1 VFGRPLHVMNS
12 CEITICYNS
21 LSAASTSSCSSKT
34 RIWTLNVLISNLCR
48 FLKLLSKWDL
58 ASYQLPC
65 TVGKGLTTTKA
76 NMPHAKHKQGKITDA
91 QSVLL
96 DLRKSLDHFSWSSAR
111 KCTAYQ
117 NVLKEYKYTRH
128 RPPHDSCKTESY
140 RIYRSDTSASSR
152 FEPSTFSKLK
162 QCSIGTLP
170 GGGPG
175 QQSQPPAPTVVTY
188 YYVAPPR
195 YHTGVVP
202 HNNTVAWK
210 CLCAASI
217 KIKYHENCWLTGW
230 PCSIVEPCG
239 TSCSIG

>member
-1 VFGRPLHVMNS
+1 MHRISKCVERIQVHSP
-12 CEITICYNS
+12 
-21 LSAASTSSCSSKT
+21 STST
-34 RIWTLNVLISNLCR
+34 WLLQNRI
-48 FLKLLSKWDL
+48 
-58 ASYQLPC
+58 
-65 TVGKGLTTTKA
+65 
-76 NMPHAKHKQGKITDA
+76 
-91 QSVLL
+91 
-96 DLRKSLDHFSWSSAR
+96 
-111 KCTAYQ
+111 
-117 NVLKEYKYTRH
+117 
-128 RPPHDSCKTESY
+128 Y

-239 TSCSIG
+239 TSCSIGSATRNMKCIACLFQS

>member
-1 VFGRPLHVMNS
+1 MQLCVF
-12 CEITICYNS
+12 EIAIKVRF
-21 LSAASTSSCSSKT
+21 SK
-34 RIWTLNVLISNLCR
+34 
-48 FLKLLSKWDL
+48 
-58 ASYQLPC
+58 LPC

-76 NMPHAKHKQGKITDA
+76 NMPHIPSAKHKQGKITDA

-96 DLRKSLDHFSWSSAR
+96 DLRKSLAR
-111 KCTAYQ
+111 HHRVRTTSFDQGHVNAPHIKMGWKNTCYM
-117 NVLKEYKYTRH
+117 YTGH

-152 FEPSTFSKLK
+152 FEPSTFLKLK
-162 QCSIGTLP
+162 QRSIGTLP

-217 KIKYHENCWLTGW
+217 KNQALWKL
-230 PCSIVEPCG
+230 SIDWMTVQHCG
-239 TSCSIG
+239 TM